1 MSREVVLNLWYVL
14 DEEGI
19 IYSLR
24 TKAYVMEGS
33 DEEKLAFLQERARL
47 DYLIAEPF
55 EIPKRFHLTIGV
67 GQNAKRMPVVHV
79 TMLERLDSP
88 IALFEEA
95 IKTIESRFPAQSNLS
110 VPQDPLVCATPL
122 MQNKFGII
130 QPKFSGQIIYL
141 MRYSVKL

>member
-1 MSREVVLNLWYVL
+1 MNREVALNLWYVR

-24 TKAYVMEGS
+24 IKAYVTEGS

-55 EIPKRFHLTIGV
+55 EIPGRFHLTIGV
-67 GQNAKRMPVVHV
+67 GHDAKKTPVAHV
-79 TMLERLDSP
+79 SMLETLDTP
-88 IALFEEA
+88 IALFEDA
-95 IKTIESRFPAQSNLS
+95 IRTIESRFPAQSDLN
-110 VPQDPLVCATPL
+110 VPQDPLICTTPL

-130 QPKFSGQIIYL
+130 DPHFSGRV
-141 MRYSVKL
+141 RY